1 MTIRLDVWTDIACPF
16 CFIGST
22 QLTKAIDAF
31 EHGTEVEVVD
41 HAFQLDPNSPTH
53 THESSAEMLARK
65 FNVPVEQAQQML
77 DGTAA
82 RAAAEGLNF
91 DMERN
96 VPVNTFDAHRLIQF
110 AATHGKRHQTLL
122 RLYAAY
128 FTNGESVA
136 DHATLKSIAAE
147 VGLPADEVSSMLE
160 TDAFAAEVHADIQ
173 QAAAYGING
182 VPFVVINNKYGI
194 SGAQGSEAFADAL
207 NTVWAETH
215 A

>member
-22 QLTKAIDAF
+22 QLTKAIDGF
-31 EHGTEVEVVD
+31 EHGSEVEVVD

-65 FNVPVEQAQQML
+65 FNVPVEQAQQMMQ
-77 DGTAA
+77 GTAA
-82 RAAAEGLNF
+82 RAAAEGLTFN
-91 DMERN
+91 MERN

-110 AATHGKRHQTLL
+110 AATHGKRHQTLM

-136 DHATLKSIAAE
+136 DHGTLKAIAVE
-147 VGLPADEVSSMLE
+147 VGLQS
-160 TDAFAAEVHADIQ
+160 DAFAEEVRADIQ